1 MDRGGTA
8 VTLTTIDMFDIQRDK
23 DFDLNNSRYV
33 TPKLL
38 LNKVNSI
45 DPMEFERV
53 MKDFNDRAKYSQSDR
68 LILRFTKIFYFA
80 AYYLIFSRMKVK

>member
-1 MDRGGTA
+1 M
-8 VTLTTIDMFDIQRDK
+8 
-23 DFDLNNSRYV
+23 

-80 AYYLIFSRMKVK
+80 AYYLIFSRMKNKKFKTLSKIINTIKVGLYGED